1 MKPLTPERIAEIE
14 KRCNAATAGPW
25 TNHASTAMTVRS
37 EAACPHP
44 VVCSAAYV
52 KDSTFIAHAR
62 TDIPDLLN
70 EIKRLREGRLKDDQ
84 RKGLGMWAPGGYF
97 CKCSKCGCNYGG
109 DKRSTMCADCAYQQ
123 SALTEL
129 EHISLNLCGTKVEGD
144 VTHDMVYHFV
154 EGAIEQQA
162 DLRAKAENELAALKA
177 ELASLQAEI
186 VKVNSYRETLRLRHH
201 QVTDERDQLNAEN
214 EALRKDKNRLDWL
227 EQSPHVRVEIRQ
239 LSQFDDYQTIRA
251 AIDAAKGGQ

>member
-1 MKPLTPERIAEIE
+1 MSNSQTDAIEKLIDEAEIYWPGRG
-14 KRCNAATAGPW
+14 KAT
-25 TNHASTAMTVRS
+25 
-37 EAACPHP
+37 
-44 VVCSAAYV
+44 
-52 KDSTFIAHAR
+52 
-62 TDIPDLLN
+62 
-70 EIKRLREGRLKDDQ
+70 
-84 RKGLGMWAPGGYF
+84 
-97 CKCSKCGCNYGG
+97 
-109 DKRSTMCADCAYQQ
+109 Q
-123 SALTEL
+123 SAR
-129 EHISLNLCGTKVEGD
+129 D
-144 VTHDMVYHFV
+144 
-154 EGAIEQQA
+154 Q
-162 DLRAKAENELAALKA
+162 LAALKA